1 MRMRFREVEKHFD
14 IDDDSKDR
22 AMDILDDMLDKYVE
36 TFDLKSNIEKYI
48 KNFFSVATENEI
60 KAAVIYG
67 HAMFKDK
74 VGVGFPT
81 DYEYL
86 VLFNTWLTESIETD
100 DEYWSCMDMLVKFHD
115 QKFSIDR
122 NFMKRVIEDGIDGS
136 III

>member
-14 IDDDSKDR
+14 IDDSKVKTIG
-22 AMDILDDMLDKYVE
+22 ILDDMLDKYVE
-36 TFDLKSNIEKYI
+36 TFDLKSNIENYI
-48 KNFFSVATENEI
+48 KTYFSTATENEI

-86 VLFNTWLTESIETD
+86 TLFNAWLTEGIETD
-100 DEYWSCMDMLVKFHD
+100 DEYWACMDMLVKFHD
-115 QKFSIDR
+115 QKFNIDR
-122 NFMKRVIEDGIDGS
+122 NFMRRVIEDGLDDS